1 MSEIFFLALPFQVL
15 SIIFHFLIESRK
27 RIRPYEC
34 EICGHRFSQKHHVA
48 QHIQSKH
55 EHDENRQRPLACEV
69 ISNYK
74 IKYAINVTL
83 NFYKY

>member
-1 MSEIFFLALPFQVL
+1 MSPVVV
-15 SIIFHFLIESRK
+15 HGK

-55 EHDENRQRPLACEV
+55 EHDEDRQKPLACEV
-69 ISNYK
+69 RLSYK
-74 IKYAINVTL
+74 TTMYRHVPRVGHFFLIEIDI
-83 NFYKY
+83 